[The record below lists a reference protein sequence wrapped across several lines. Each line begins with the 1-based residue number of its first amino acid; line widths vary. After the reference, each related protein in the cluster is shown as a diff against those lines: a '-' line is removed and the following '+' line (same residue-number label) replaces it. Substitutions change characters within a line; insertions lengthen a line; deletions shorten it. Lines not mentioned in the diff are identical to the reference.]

1 MWVEE
6 NKRWGLGSFNT
17 KLNEHVHGNF
27 EIRREKELIQ
37 KLEEE
42 NRRRMVRSAHHEIA
56 EKDKRRTGRYRV
68 FLRAVRQWHWAINSC
83 FDEVLELSQLLADA
97 ASQTLG
103 LRRGTLT
110 VLAQFAQSVRQRS

>member
-6 NKRWGLGSFNT
+6 YKRWGLGSFNT

-56 EKDKRRTGRYRV
+56 EKDKRKTGRYRV

-83 FDEVLELSQLLADA
+83 FDEALFLLFQYKY
-97 ASQTLG
+97 SIVKHNG
-103 LRRGTLT
+103 
-110 VLAQFAQSVRQRS
+110 